1 MWVGRGIPVIH
12 VIFGVL
18 HFLIAWLFGLPLLLI
33 TIPLHLLYA
42 ACSRRDRS
50 PDAPAPKLSWVGRRK
65 YHDIACASFFFIGLL
80 ALWTSFLIHT
90 GGDPAAAV
98 GMGVIGP
105 FGIPLAVALVLGPG
119 LSLLLWR
126 NELLLI
132 LAVITIVVF
141 AELGGR
147 GFERWPAILLPLA
160 AIVIAANLVWWLGRR
175 KTWR

>member
-1 MWVGRGIPVIH
+1 MIH

-18 HFLIAWLFGLPLLLI
+18 HFLIAWLFGLALLLI
-33 TIPLHLLYA
+33 TIPLHLLYF
-42 ACSRRDRS
+42 ACRRRDRS

-65 YHDIACASFFFIGLL
+65 YHDIAYASFFFIALI
-80 ALWTSFLIHT
+80 ALWTSFLT
-90 GGDPAAAV
+90 YMEPREGAAAV

-105 FGIPLAVALVLGPG
+105 FGIPLAIALVLGPG

-132 LAVITIVVF
+132 LAVITIIVF
-141 AELGGR
+141 AELPSR
-147 GFERWPAILLPLA
+147 GFEAWPAILLPFA
-160 AIVIAANLVWWLGRR
+160 AIVVAANLVWLRRR